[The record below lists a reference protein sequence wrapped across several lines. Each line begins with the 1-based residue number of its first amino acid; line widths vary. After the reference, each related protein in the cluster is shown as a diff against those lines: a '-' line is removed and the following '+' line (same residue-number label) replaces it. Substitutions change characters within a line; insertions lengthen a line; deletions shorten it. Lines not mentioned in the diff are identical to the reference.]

1 MIKTICNRKV
11 IKNDVRLTSY
21 IAFKFYDKIQF
32 L

>member
-1 MIKTICNRKV
+1 MKIEVAIIEIQVK
-11 IKNDVRLTSY
+11 